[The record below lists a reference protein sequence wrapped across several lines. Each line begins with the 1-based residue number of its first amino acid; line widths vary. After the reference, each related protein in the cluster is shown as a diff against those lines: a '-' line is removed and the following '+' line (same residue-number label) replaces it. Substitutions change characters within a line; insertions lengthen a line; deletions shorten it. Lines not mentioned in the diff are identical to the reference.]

1 MAKKKKDPNYRRRL
15 ALVKVNEVSLVDQ
28 PAVPLATYTIVKR
41 DPDAGDIDIDL
52 AKACNDEA
60 AKAGMKTLD
69 KESEKVDDSGDEN
82 KSADNPDAKG
92 DAAKSDNAS
101 AIDLDHPH
109 VKHVIAAAG
118 NQIARDLIDDGV
130 HSEHDTKREFRAG
143 PASDAAANA
152 VNFEKE
158 KFHGVGGI
166 DMDNKDHANAVKDK
180 LAGYVANRV
189 ARKTGEWNN
198 GKVVEKSAAFDD
210 YRDDDHPVAKVETKD
225 NPDQNG
231 GRESAAPVVLAK
243 YDNPSVRQA
252 LANAIQSLR
261 GVADQLDPEG
271 LGMLSSL
278 LYWGRRCCY
287 DANNGC
293 GPSVSCYPSSS
304 CDANYN
310 GIDDDLYA
318 EVSKGLI
325 GDMDVESQL
334 AIIRHQLDG
343 IVPAAKVAKNAAANA
358 EPPAKPKPAD
368 VNEFPIDVAKGSD
381 GGTLEEQIERE
392 FQRRNAE
399 RAAAAE
405 KASEVKL
412 VKSLETL
419 NQQLAD
425 TMQRAEEIERKIAL
439 ARGRVLDA

>member
-41 DPDAGDIDIDL
+41 DPEAGEIDIDL

-69 KESEKVDDSGDEN
+69 KESEKVDDSGDEK
-82 KSADNPDAKG
+82 KSDAKD
-92 DAAKSDNAS
+92 DASKPNADNAS
-101 AIDLDHPH
+101 AIDLEHPH

-152 VNFEKE
+152 VSFDKE

-210 YRDDDHPVAKVETKD
+210 YRDDDHPVEKVEAKD
-225 NPDQNG
+225 KPDQNG

-293 GPSVSCYPSSS
+293 GPSVCCQPSDN
-304 CDANYN
+304 DANYN

-318 EVSKGLI
+318 EVCKGMI

-343 IVPAAKVAKNAAANA
+343 IVPAEKVAKNVAANA

-368 VNEFPIDVAKGSD
+368 VNEFPVAVAKGSD
-381 GGTLEEQIERE
+381 AGTLEEQIERE

-405 KASEVKL
+405 KENEIKL